1 MENTPSNF
9 EQLLSDIYR
18 YVNLRLNEFKLRTI
32 DGLSSFLSLLF
43 SALICILLLNIALLF
58 VFGAVAVWISAWIGS
73 LPWALLITG
82 GFFLLLTLLVFVLRR
97 QLITDRFVSALAQ
110 LFFEEKEDD
119 DEND

>member
-1 MENTPSNF
+1 MENNSSNLGM
-9 EQLLSDIYR
+9 LLTDVYR

-43 SALICILLLNIALLF
+43 SALVCILLLNIALLF
-58 VFGAVAVWISAWIGS
+58 IFGAVAVWISVWIGS

-82 GFFLLLTLLVFVLRR
+82 GFFLLLALLLFVFRR
-97 QLITDRFVSALAQ
+97 KLITDRFVSALVQ
-110 LFFEEKEDD
+110 LFFEEKDND

>member
-1 MENTPSNF
+1 MENNSSNLGM
-9 EQLLSDIYR
+9 LLTDVYH

-43 SALICILLLNIALLF
+43 SALVCILLLNIALLF
-58 VFGAVAVWISAWIGS
+58 IFGAVAVWISVWIGS

-82 GFFLLLTLLVFVLRR
+82 GFFLLLALLLFVFRR
-97 QLITDRFVSALAQ
+97 KLITDRFVSALVQ
-110 LFFEEKEDD
+110 LFFEEKDND